1 MILSK
6 KPHQHSKRRFYEKFS
21 KKITFLICA
30 ISISCSFTTRIGA
43 VKLGGKLINGPRNIL
58 YTVNGGA
65 NDYTYNINNGAY
77 NWMYTGYDKPIYMS
91 PVSSTSGS
99 TIDFYTYEDNGTNA
113 IAYTI
118 FYDSNNKQ
126 QTYTK
131 DYLWCKVYFNNM
143 YKYDT
148 KINHDAVAAHEIGH
162 VLGLDDNNDN
172 KYSIMCQTGSRRK
185 VNKPQKIDSE
195 EVVTIYGRY

>member
-118 FYDSNNKQ
+118 FLILTIS
-126 QTYTK
+126 
-131 DYLWCKVYFNNM
+131 
-143 YKYDT
+143 
-148 KINHDAVAAHEIGH
+148 
-162 VLGLDDNNDN
+162 
-172 KYSIMCQTGSRRK
+172 
-185 VNKPQKIDSE
+185 NKPIPKI
-195 EVVTIYGRY
+195 TYGAKFILTTCINMILRLIMMLLQHMKSAMF